1 MNVFFIRSTLVLA
14 LFFSFPAFACEDWF
28 NLLKI
33 KKDENCES
41 LCRVAKV
48 DMATYMCHNQ
58 CEQLCKKTIIQ
69 PKENFYGL
77 TEDEIAF
84 CKVNPVNCAI
94 AYKQSWKAENICLDI
109 YTFSDMNDESDA
121 CRHYVWSILL
131 SREIGDKDAEIVLN
145 AHENNPLEPKN
156 EQGMDLANNRLGLL
170 DFQRDKNRFKT
181 DLAIKDSFIKQL
193 KSNKF
198 VIIKPN
204 YSQSGGLP

>member
-1 MNVFFIRSTLVLA
+1 MFLINSSLIIAIFLGL
-14 LFFSFPAFACEDWF
+14 PAVACEDWF
-28 NLLKI
+28 SSLKI
-33 KKDENCES
+33 KRDKNCES

-58 CEQLCKKTIIQ
+58 CERLCKKTVRE

-77 TEDEIAF
+77 TEDEISF
-84 CKVNPVNCAI
+84 CKANPVNCAI
-94 AYKQSWKAENICLDI
+94 AYKQSWKAEGICLEI

-131 SREIGDKDAEIVLN
+131 SREIGDKDAETVLS

-170 DFQRDKNRFKT
+170 DFQRDKSKFKT
-181 DLAIKDSFIKQL
+181 DLAIKESFITQL
-193 KSNKF
+193 KLNKF